1 MKGFCFYQSLEAAIE
16 KYLKAACHVCHSE
29 ENWRK
34 TGGKPEENQRKSGG
48 KHFEN
53 SSKKSIKK
61 QDQNGAKK
69 KTVIVLPITM
79 EIQTT

>member
-1 MKGFCFYQSLEAAIE
+1 MKNYHHHQEEARVSPKKPLRGKLDE
-16 KYLKAACHVCHSE
+16 NQRKTGGKPE

-34 TGGKPEENQRKSGG
+34 TGGK
-48 KHFEN
+48 HFEN
-53 SSKKSIKK
+53 SLKKSIKK

-69 KTVIVLPITM
+69 KNVLVLPISK